1 MKEYVIS
8 EDVLTSIRMACYEAG
23 KLGKQA
29 YTVRGLSEEI
39 VRCRECKNGAQ
50 DIPSAYFQ
58 CSLLFARVSP
68 SFFCAK
74 GERRE
79 ANAD

>member
-8 EDVLTSIRMACYEAG
+8 EDVLDSIRKTSFSAG
-23 KLGKQA
+23 KLGKQV
-29 YTVRGLSEEI
+29 YTVRGPSEEI
-39 VRCRECKNGAQ
+39 VRCEECKNGAQ

-79 ANAD
+79 A